1 MTNTHC
7 KGLEYKNA
15 KEKAESAKKLFEDV
29 FEFDEVRAFTD
40 LTKEEIIDKLT
51 DLKKEAKDYEDAN
64 PTQIGKSQP
73 ILAIAVVWIGHKLQ
87 GSWYA
92 PHKDILANLISKDTA
107 NVDNN

>member
-29 FEFDEVRAFTD
+29 FEFDEVRSFTD

-92 PHKDILANLISKDTA
+92 PHKEILASLIPKDIA
-107 NVDNN
+107 RVDKN